1 MAIHLTRLILRKRGR
16 KNAEDDFPTQ
26 QLFVLA
32 LCRICEPIA
41 FMSIFPYAYRM
52 IESFHITQDETRISV
67 YAGMLI
73 TAFAFAEFST
83 GMVWGRISDRVGRKP
98 VLIMGLVG
106 TALSMILFGF
116 ARTLP
121 AAILARA
128 LGGLLNG
135 NVGVLQTTVGELVT
149 KKEHQP
155 RAYSIMPF
163 VWSMGSIIG
172 PAMGGALAMPCDS
185 YPSVFPRGGL
195 FDTYP
200 FLLPNLFCVFILIL
214 GITNGILFLE
224 ETHVEKQGR
233 RDLGLE
239 LGQFLLKKLSWE
251 TDPRPSRLTDGDEND
266 VLADLDPPPG
276 YRSTDSSPILRSTTT
291 EALDA
296 DLAGLQEKERRGM
309 FQTFN
314 RPVVLII
321 VAYAILAYHSVS
333 FDALMPTFLSEE
345 PLQTEVV
352 LPFKFS
358 GGFGLSTQ
366 TIGFM
371 MAVQG
376 FYSMFA
382 QIGLFPFVV
391 RRLGNLR
398 TARIVLTVWPVL
410 YFAVPYISLL
420 PTHLQK
426 AGIYLS
432 LVIKT
437 TFQAIAFPS
446 NAILL
451 VNAVHSKSVLG
462 TVNGAASSAA
472 CLARALGPIVTGSI
486 HSAGLK
492 LGYSGLAWWA
502 GGLVCLFGALESYW
516 IQESDGHLPGTS
528 QEEEAS
534 SCEPLLHSVALEPTD
549 DGVLRPSRP
558 SVMDEL
564 DLTKPCKHEMAV
576 EGKQ

>member
-1 MAIHLTRLILRKRGR
+1 MPTHISRLLLRKRG
-16 KNAEDDFPTQ
+16 NNNNVHHHFPTQ

-52 IESFHITQDETRISV
+52 IESFNITQDETRVSV

-83 GMVWGRISDRVGRKP
+83 GMVWGRISDRIGRKP
-98 VLIMGLVG
+98 VLLFGLFG

-121 AAILARA
+121 AAVMARA

-195 FDTYP
+195 FDKYP
-200 FLLPNLFCVFILIL
+200 FLLPNLFCVFILVL
-214 GITNGILFLE
+214 GIVNGILFLE
-224 ETHVEKQGR
+224 ETHAEKRGR
-233 RDLGLE
+233 RDFGRECGRLLLE
-239 LGQFLLKKLSWE
+239 KLSFE
-251 TDPRPSRLTDGDEND
+251 TRPREVLSRDRDD
-266 VLADLDPPPG
+266 SDPPPG
-276 YRSTDSSPILRSTTT
+276 YRSTESSPILRSTTT
-291 EALDA
+291 EDLDA
-296 DLAGLQEKERRGM
+296 ELGGLHEKESRKTCK
-309 FQTFN
+309 TFH
-314 RPVVLII
+314 RHVVLII

-345 PLQTEVV
+345 PQQAEVG

-358 GGFGLSTQ
+358 GGFGLPTK

-382 QIGLFPFVV
+382 QLGLFPFVV
-391 RRLGNLR
+391 RRVGILR
-398 TARIVLTVWPVL
+398 TSRAVMTVWPLL
-410 YFAVPYISLL
+410 YFAVPYLALL
-420 PTHLQK
+420 PEHLQRP
-426 AGIYLS
+426 GIYFS
-432 LVIKT
+432 LITKT
-437 TFQAIAFPS
+437 TFQAIAFPA

-451 VNAVHSKSVLG
+451 ANAVPSKSVLG
-462 TVNGAASSAA
+462 TVNGAASSTA
-472 CLARALGPIVTGSI
+472 CLARALGPVVTGYI

-502 GGLVCLFGALESYW
+502 GGLVCAVGALESYW
-516 IQESDGHLPGTS
+516 MEESEGRLGSASHE
-528 QEEEAS
+528 QEES
-534 SCEPLLHSVALEPTD
+534 SCEPLLHSVAIESPDENTLPSSKPTLMD
-549 DGVLRPSRP
+549 D
-558 SVMDEL
+558 L
-564 DLTKPCKHEMAV
+564 DLAEPMKLDTDSQSKE
-576 EGKQ
+576 